1 VILTTLTLAVI
12 MMATFCRVDS
22 LSANPVIA
30 REVRQNPLII
40 SAVLVGLLCNPVF
53 YGAVFI
59 FSIFFQNRLHLSA
72 LETGIAFMPMMALT
86 ALVNFCSRWF
96 SSWCSV
102 RTLSIRVA

>member
-1 VILTTLTLAVI
+1 

-53 YGAVFI
+53 YGAV
-59 FSIFFQNRLHLSA
+59 LSS
-72 LETGIAFMPMMALT
+72 
-86 ALVNFCSRWF
+86 VF
-96 SSWCSV
+96 SSEQI
-102 RTLSIRVA
+102 TLIGP